1 MPSLKDAANARAAK
15 KGRMSNSAKSAAK
28 KVADK
33 IGGKGKSKPEQTQ
46 AKTPAK
52 PSSSSNS
59 SLAPATQN
67 SSAVA
72 AVAVPGLE
80 EFVPNQIAS
89 QLPQFDSNSYNI
101 TDPLNPPENLPQV
114 SQIDFDKNEAI
125 YEGGIRALKLTGL
138 AFDLTREKFTVVGKR
153 AKAFSSGVKA
163 ATAVEA
169 VKGDYLDYLN
179 QVETT
184 AQKSTSLAVS
194 QHKTATDTSKAVHS
208 QDEMDEALKQA
219 EIAANLAREKTQE
232 KQSSLDQFRK
242 QLGELTTAK

>member
-15 KGRMSNSAKSAAK
+15 KGKLTSSAKSAAK

-33 IGGKGKSKPEQTQ
+33 IGGKSKAP

-52 PSSSSNS
+52 TPAKSSPSPSS
-59 SLAPATQN
+59 SLAPTTQN

-80 EFVPNQIAS
+80 EFTPDQIAS
-89 QLPQFDSNSYNI
+89 HLPSFDLNSYNI
-101 TDPLNPPENLPQV
+101 ADPLNPPESLPQV
-114 SQIDFDKNEAI
+114 SQINFDKNEAI
-125 YEGGIRALKLTGL
+125 YEGGIRALKLSGL

-153 AKAFSSGVKA
+153 AKAFGAGIKA

-179 QVETT
+179 QTETT
-184 AQKSTSLAVS
+184 AQKSTTLATS
-194 QHKTATDTSKAVHS
+194 QYKTTTDASKAVHT
-208 QDEMDEALKQA
+208 QDEMDQALKQA

-242 QLGELTTAK
+242 QLGELSVAK

>member
-1 MPSLKDAANARAAK
+1 MT
-15 KGRMSNSAKSAAK
+15 NSAKSAAK

-33 IGGKGKSKPEQTQ
+33 IGGKSKAP

-52 PSSSSNS
+52 TPAKSSPSPSPSSSS
-59 SLAPATQN
+59 SLAPTTQN
-67 SSAVA
+67 SSAIA

-80 EFVPNQIAS
+80 EFTPDQIAS
-89 QLPQFDSNSYNI
+89 HLPSFDLNSYNI
-101 TDPLNPPENLPQV
+101 ADPLNPPETLPQV

-125 YEGGIRALKLTGL
+125 YEGGIRALKLSGL

-153 AKAFSSGVKA
+153 AKAFGAGIKA

-169 VKGDYLDYLN
+169 VRGDYLDYLN
-179 QVETT
+179 QTETT
-184 AQKSTSLAVS
+184 AQKSTTLATS
-194 QHKTATDTSKAVHS
+194 QYKTTTDASKAVHT
-208 QDEMDEALKQA
+208 QDEMDQALKQA

-242 QLGELTTAK
+242 QLGELAVAK